1 MSICQCLRVVERAC
15 KSQFVWRGTTRV
27 QAAVYEFLLRDMAIR
42 PLIDGVTELDPDEPA
57 VPVTGLAFLCQQFV
71 LLLRQ
76 RALDGEPASIGLEEA
91 TERLCQ
97 RVRSNDDKTV
107 TFTHARLRRRP
118 SRRAPSAAAP
128 MPPLSPSPARARP
141 RRRRRPRRLQQSVVR
156 PRGRARAGAAARF
169 ACSRASYRALHAER
183 RDGRCMRES
192 RPHHACAR
200 TRSFLVPPTYPPTYS
215 PLLRRHS
222 SPRICSHE
230 FVHTNCSRIALSI
243 CGGRCCGGCTM

>member
-1 MSICQCLRVVERAC
+1 MRLQAQFPNWKKRRLYDVMSICQCLRVVERAC

-118 SRRAPSAAAP
+118 SRRAPEAAAP

-141 RRRRRPRRLQQSVVR
+141 RRRHRPLRLQQSVV
-156 PRGRARAGAAARF
+156 PGVACGA
-169 ACSRASYRALHAER
+169 S
-183 RDGRCMRES
+183 
-192 RPHHACAR
+192 
-200 TRSFLVPPTYPPTYS
+200 
-215 PLLRRHS
+215 
-222 SPRICSHE
+222 
-230 FVHTNCSRIALSI
+230 
-243 CGGRCCGGCTM
+243 